1 VANTLAISNNEIARW
16 TGKSMEI
23 KVRNSIRILGLLL
36 SLAGFFVIGSMIL
49 EEGSLSRYEFFYCI
63 LAGLFFFPL
72 VLSSSI
78 LGRVPYCISK
88 HIPKLFE
95 DTTLNAEKNFKEL
108 SVESVVGA
116 IVFLTIVFL
125 TIYFQ

>member
-1 VANTLAISNNEIARW
+1 
-16 TGKSMEI
+16 MEI
-23 KVRNSIRILGLLL
+23 KVRNSIRALGLFL
-36 SLAGFFVIGSMIL
+36 SLFGYIVILLMIIDFKN
-49 EEGSLSRYEFFYCI
+49 LSSYEYF
-63 LAGLFFFPL
+63 LLMTGGLFFFPL

-88 HIPKLFE
+88 RIPKMFE
-95 DTTLNAEKNFKEL
+95 ETTLNAEKNFKEF

>member
-1 VANTLAISNNEIARW
+1 
-16 TGKSMEI
+16 MEI
-23 KVRNSIRILGLLL
+23 KVRNSIRLLGLLL
-36 SLAGFFVIGSMIL
+36 SFVGFFVIGAML
-49 EEGSLSRYEFFYCI
+49 FDVKNLSRYEIFYLI
-63 LAGLFFFPL
+63 GGGLFFFPL

-78 LGRVPYCISK
+78 LGRVPYFISK
-88 HIPKLFE
+88 RIPKMFE
-95 DTTLNAEKNFKEL
+95 DTTLNAEKNFKEF

>member
-1 VANTLAISNNEIARW
+1 
-16 TGKSMEI
+16 MEI
-23 KVRNSIRILGLLL
+23 RVRNSIRILGLLL
-36 SLAGFFVIGSMIL
+36 SFFGFVVIYLMITD
-49 EEGSLSRYEFFYCI
+49 EETLSYYELFLLF
-63 LAGLFFFPL
+63 LLFLLFTGGLLFFPL

-78 LGRVPYCISK
+78 LGRVPYFISK
-88 HIPKLFE
+88 RIPKIFE
-95 DTTLNAEKNFKEL
+95 DTTLNAENNFKEF

>member
-1 VANTLAISNNEIARW
+1 M
-16 TGKSMEI
+16 KI

-36 SLAGFFVIGSMIL
+36 SLSGFFVVGSMIL
-49 EEGSLSRYEFFYCI
+49 DGDGLSRYEFFYSI
-63 LAGLFFFPL
+63 FSGLFFFPL

-88 HIPKLFE
+88 RIPKMFE
-95 DTTLNAEKNFKEL
+95 DTTLNAEKNFKEF

>member
-1 VANTLAISNNEIARW
+1 MIA
-16 TGKSMEI
+16 GNMKI
-23 KVRNSIRILGLLL
+23 KVRNSIRVLGLIL
-36 SLAGFFVIGSMIL
+36 SLFGFFVTFLMLFDI
-49 EEGSLSRYEFFYCI
+49 ENLSKYEFFLMLI
-63 LAGLFFFPL
+63 GGLFFFPL

-88 HIPKLFE
+88 RIPKMFE

>member
-1 VANTLAISNNEIARW
+1 M
-16 TGKSMEI
+16 KI
-23 KVRNSIRILGLLL
+23 KVRNSIRVLGLLL
-36 SLAGFFVIGSMIL
+36 SLFGFIVIFLMIFDY
-49 EEGSLSRYEFFYCI
+49 ENLSSYEFF
-63 LAGLFFFPL
+63 LLMAGGLFFFPL

-78 LGRVPYCISK
+78 FGRVPYFISK
-88 HIPKLFE
+88 RIPKMFE
-95 DTTLNAEKNFKEL
+95 DTTLNAEKNFKEF